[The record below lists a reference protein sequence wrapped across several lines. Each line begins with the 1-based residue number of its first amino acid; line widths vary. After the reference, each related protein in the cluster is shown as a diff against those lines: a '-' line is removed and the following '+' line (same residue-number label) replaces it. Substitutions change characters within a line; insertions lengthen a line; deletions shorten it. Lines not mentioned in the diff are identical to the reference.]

1 VRLPSIF
8 AKTLRDQRWQII
20 GFGFTLAAIAAL
32 DVYIWPAYEETFQN
46 FELPP
51 AIRAFLGDAEIG
63 TPEGFLSAEFFSWIP
78 VLLIVFAIIQGTG
91 AVAGEESSGTLDL
104 LLAQPVPR
112 QSVVMQKAAATLV
125 GLVLIV
131 AMGYVGFL
139 LSVPFADIE
148 ISLAGLLVAVLNMLP
163 IAVLFYAL
171 ALWAGTAAPNRAAAA
186 AGLIAL
192 ATAAYFLY
200 SISNGVDALRDLRYA
215 TPFYYYGSGRSLS
228 EGVTWWHVAVL
239 LAIAAAFIA
248 LTLWTFQRRDI
259 SAGGAEVE
267 VRAALRSLNPL
278 AR

>member
-1 VRLPSIF
+1 MQLPSIF

-20 GFGFTLAAIAAL
+20 GFGVTLAAIAAM

-51 AIRAFLGDAEIG
+51 AVQAFLGDAEIG

-78 VLLIVFAIIQGTG
+78 ILLIVFAIIQGTG
-91 AVAGEESSGTLDL
+91 AVAGEESSGTMDL
-104 LLAQPVPR
+104 LLAQPVAR
-112 QSVVMQKAAATLV
+112 RAVVAQKAAATL
-125 GLVLIV
+125 LALALIV
-131 AMGYVGFL
+131 VIGYTGFL
-139 LSVPFADIE
+139 VSVPFADIE

-200 SISNGVDALRDLRYA
+200 SISNGVDALRGLRYA
-215 TPFYYYGSGRSLS
+215 TPFYYYGAGRSLS
-228 EGVTWWHVAVL
+228 DGITWWHAGVL
-239 LAIAAAFIA
+239 LGVAAAFIA
-248 LTLWTFQRRDI
+248 FTLWTFQRRDI
-259 SAGGAEVE
+259 SAGGEEVD